1 MLTHK
6 HLKKKIREFKNR
18 TLPYRSKIVQVF
30 FFFNVTTPKLSLY
43 RTQTPTK
50 SSPVF
55 LQIFYIRAQNSSK
68 YFKGK
73 YQLA

>member
-6 HLKKKIREFKNR
+6 HLKKKSESLKIEHCPIDQKLFK
-18 TLPYRSKIVQVF
+18 F